1 VRIPGITAFQSGF
14 GEILIA
20 FILGGMAATAF
31 APIHLVPVAIVA
43 LSLLS
48 SLVIKASS
56 IRKSFVLGWA
66 FGFGHFAIGLQWLA
80 ESFSVDPERFGSYAV
95 PAVLALS
102 GLLAIFPAVAC
113 SMARTLRTRSTT
125 ANAFLISATWT
136 ASEMLRSVL
145 FGGFPWNLIGHIWS
159 VYDPAIQIAAFI
171 GASGLTFVT
180 VLAAAMCMPGPV
192 SSGWLRRMAYSG
204 AIILAVLIAG
214 ELRLFFTANPGG
226 SGMYV
231 RIVQGNVPQAIKW
244 QADKRT
250 EILSRYIELTGQP
263 ASRRLSAIIWPET
276 AVPFDLFAD
285 TGVRARIGA
294 AIPEGSILFAGTLRI
309 GADGSNEIFNSIVAF
324 GRDTGI
330 QMVYDKV
337 RLVPFGEYVPFRSFL
352 SVGKLTVGSSDLSP
366 GHVTGTFEVQSLP
379 PVVPLICY
387 EAIFPPG
394 DTESGRPQWILNVT
408 NDAWFGRSAGPY
420 QHLEIAKFRSVE
432 LGLPM
437 VRAANTGISAFID
450 PFGRVLKQIPIEE
463 TGILDFELPRQLAT
477 PTFYSIVGSLPV
489 LVLVLLILIGASAAR
504 FAPTFLRSYFP
515 PNRQK

>member
-1 VRIPGITAFQSGF
+1 MRIPGITAFQSGF

-20 FILGGMAATAF
+20 LVLGGMAAAAF

-48 SLVIKASS
+48 GLVIEASS
-56 IRKSFVLGWA
+56 PRKSFVLGWA

-80 ESFSVDPERFGSYAV
+80 ESFSVDPERFESYAV

-113 SMARTLRTRSTT
+113 GIARMLRTSSTS
-125 ANAFLISATWT
+125 ANAFLVSAAWT
-136 ASEMLRSVL
+136 AGEMLRSVL

-159 VYDPAIQIAAFI
+159 VCDPAMQIAAFV
-171 GASGLTFVT
+171 GTSGLTFVT
-180 VLAAAMCMPGPV
+180 VLAAAICMPRPI
-192 SSGWLRRMAYSG
+192 SSGWPRRVAYSG
-204 AIILAVLIAG
+204 AIILAVLVSG
-214 ELRLFFTANPGG
+214 ELRLAFTANPGG

-244 QADKRT
+244 QADKRP
-250 EILSRYIELTGQP
+250 EILSRYIEMTGRP
-263 ASRRLSAIIWPET
+263 APRRLSAIIWPET
-276 AVPFDLFAD
+276 AVPFDLVAD
-285 TGVRARIGA
+285 SGVRARIGA

-309 GADGSNEIFNSIVAF
+309 GADDSNEIFNSIVAF

-330 QMVYDKV
+330 QMIYDKV
-337 RLVPFGEYVPFRSFL
+337 RLVPFGEYVPFRSIL
-352 SVGKLTVGSSDLSP
+352 PVGKLTVGSSDLSP
-366 GHVTGTFEVQSLP
+366 GHVTGTFEVQPLP
-379 PVVPLICY
+379 PVVPLVCY
-387 EAIFPPG
+387 EAIFPP
-394 DTESGRPQWILNVT
+394 DDPESGRSQWILNVT

-437 VRAANTGISAFID
+437 VRAANTGISALID

-463 TGILDFELPRQLAT
+463 TGVIDFELPQKLGA
-477 PTFYSIVGSLPV
+477 PTLYSIVGNLPV
-489 LVLVLLILIGASAAR
+489 LVLVLMILIGAAAAR
-504 FAPTFLRSYFP
+504 FARTFTPRRSS
-515 PNRQK
+515 QE